1 MVFLVVISQRQLGVR
16 LKQPKIPVTTA
27 VLSESGL
34 GVLPRLRTACELLTC
49 CNLCGSLH
57 YFLSAVG
64 QAGMR

>member
-16 LKQPKIPVTTA
+16 LRQPKIPVPTA
-27 VLSESGL
+27 VVTESGL
-34 GVLPRLRTACELLTC
+34 GVLPRLRTACELLTY

>member
-1 MVFLVVISQRQLGVR
+1 MVFLAVISQRQLGVR
-16 LKQPKIPVTTA
+16 LKQSMIPVIAA
-27 VLSESGL
+27 VVAESRL

>member
-1 MVFLVVISQRQLGVR
+1 MVFLVVISQGQLGVR
-16 LKQPKIPVTTA
+16 IKQPKIPVIAA
-27 VLSESGL
+27 VLAESGL
-34 GVLPRLRTACELLTC
+34 GFLPRLRTACELLTC

>member
-16 LKQPKIPVTTA
+16 IKQPKIPVTAA
-27 VLSESGL
+27 VVAESGL
-34 GVLPRLRTACELLTC
+34 GFLPRLRTACELLTC